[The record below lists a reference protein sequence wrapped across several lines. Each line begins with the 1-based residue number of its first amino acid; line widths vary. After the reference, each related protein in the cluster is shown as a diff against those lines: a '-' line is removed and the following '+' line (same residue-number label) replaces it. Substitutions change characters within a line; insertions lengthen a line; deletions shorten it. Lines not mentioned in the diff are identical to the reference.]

1 MITALPRPFS
11 IYLDLVRFLAACL
24 VYVYHSNQRWLVEP
38 TLPLAHQGHNAVIV
52 FFVLSGYVIGY
63 VTDQPGCTPRRYA
76 ADRLARIYSVALPA
90 VLLTFALDA
99 AGGWLRPEL
108 YAEAWVNH
116 APLWLQL
123 PRNLLFL
130 NQQWG
135 TNLYPGSNVP
145 YWSMGYEV
153 WYYFAFAMLAFPP
166 RGWSVV
172 AAIAVLAFIG
182 PRVAALF
189 PIWLLGVGCYRLS
202 REPFRLPPAPG
213 RALFLAAPVLLALAE
228 LWHTPSA
235 VPIPVQSW
243 RDLGWTA
250 LIGVFMA
257 AHLAGAASMAPVLE
271 RWLQPWARTIRF
283 LAQRSFALY
292 LFQLPV
298 LQFMLCLMPW
308 PATSGFSRIG
318 ITVGTLATVLLLAE
332 LTERR
337 RSGWRWMFDRLLR
350 LGSAHRPHRAA

>member
-1 MITALPRPFS
+1 MKRGVSL
-11 IYLDLVRFLAACL
+11 YLDLLRFLAAFVVL
-24 VYVYHSNQRWLVEP
+24 LQHLSW
-38 TLPLAHQGHNAVIV
+38 AHFSGGLMWQIRPYGTQAVII

-63 VTDQPGCTPRRYA
+63 VTDQPGSTPRRYA

-99 AGGWLRPEL
+99 AGGWLRPDL
-108 YAEAWVNH
+108 YAEGWVNR

-135 TNLYPGSNVP
+135 TDLYPGSNVP
-145 YWSMGYEV
+145 YWSMGFEV
-153 WYYFAFAMLAFPP
+153 WYYIAFATLAFLP
-166 RGWSVV
+166 RGWSLV
-172 AAIAVLAFIG
+172 AVIAALAFIG

-189 PIWLLGVGCYRLS
+189 PVWLLGVGCYRLS
-202 REPFRLPPAPG
+202 RAPARLPPALG
-213 RALFLAAPVLLALAE
+213 RALFLGAPALLALME

-243 RDLGWTA
+243 ADLGWTG

-257 AHLAGAASMAPVLE
+257 VHLAGAASMAPVLE
-271 RWLQPWARTIRF
+271 RWLQPWARPIRF

-308 PATSGFSRIG
+308 PATSWFSRID
-318 ITVGTLATVLLLAE
+318 ITVGTLAIVLVLAE

-337 RSGWRWMFDRLLR
+337 RNDWRRLFQRLLGQ
-350 LGSAHRPHRAA
+350 GSAYRPHRAA

>member
-1 MITALPRPFS
+1 MKRGVSL
-11 IYLDLVRFLAACL
+11 YLDLLRFLAAFVVL
-24 VYVYHSNQRWLVEP
+24 LQHLSWRHFSGGLMWQIRPYGAQ
-38 TLPLAHQGHNAVIV
+38 AVIV

-63 VTDQPGCTPRRYA
+63 VTDQPGSTPRRYA

-90 VLLTFALDA
+90 VLLTLGLDA
-99 AGGWLRPEL
+99 VGTWLRPEL
-108 YAEAWVNH
+108 YARGWVNSL
-116 APLWLQL
+116 PLWAQL
-123 PRNLLFL
+123 PRSLLFL
-130 NQQWG
+130 NQQWSFD
-135 TNLYPGSNVP
+135 LYPGSNVP

-153 WYYFAFAMLAFPP
+153 WYYIAFAMLAFLP
-166 RGWSVV
+166 RAWSVL
-172 AAIAVLAFIG
+172 AAAAVLAFIG

-202 REPFRLPPAPG
+202 RAPSPLPAVFG
-213 RALFLAAPVLLALAE
+213 QTLFLAAPVLLALAE
-228 LWHTPSA
+228 LWHGPVAT
-235 VPIPVQSW
+235 PIPVQSW
-243 RDLGWTA
+243 PELGWTA

-271 RWLQPWARTIRF
+271 RRLQPWARPIRF

-308 PATSGFSRIG
+308 PATSWFSRIG
-318 ITVGTLATVLLLAE
+318 ITLGTLAAVLVLAE

-337 RSGWRWMFDRLLR
+337 RDDWRRLFQRLLR

>member
-1 MITALPRPFS
+1 MKRGVSL
-11 IYLDLVRFLAACL
+11 YLDLLRFLAAFVVL
-24 VYVYHSNQRWLVEP
+24 LQHFSW
-38 TLPLAHQGHNAVIV
+38 GHFSGGLLWQVRPYGAQAVMV

-63 VTDQPGCTPRRYA
+63 VTDQPGSTPRRYA
-76 ADRLARIYSVALPA
+76 AARLARIYSVALPA

-99 AGGWLRPEL
+99 VGGWLRPEL
-108 YAEAWVNH
+108 YAEEWVNN

-135 TNLYPGSNVP
+135 TDRYPGSNVP

-153 WYYFAFAMLAFPP
+153 WYYIAFAMLAFLP
-166 RGWSVV
+166 RAWS
-172 AAIAVLAFIG
+172 AIATIAVPAFIG

-189 PIWLLGVGCYRLS
+189 PVWLLGVGCYRMS
-202 REPFRLPPAPG
+202 RPPGRLPAAAG

-228 LWHTPSA
+228 LWHAPSA

-243 RDLGWTA
+243 PELGWTA

-308 PATSGFSRIG
+308 PATSGYSRIG
-318 ITVGTLATVLLLAE
+318 ITVGTLAVVLVLAA

-337 RSGWRWMFDRLLR
+337 QAGWRRISNSALG